1 VCGDLINQYEEYSGK
16 RARRIIIGRKLQRDL
31 LRQYAKNFQLISFV
45 TRDAPMELFGLE
57 VELNPFI
64 DGIVITG
71 E

>member
-1 VCGDLINQYEEYSGK
+1 MCGDLINQYEEYSGK